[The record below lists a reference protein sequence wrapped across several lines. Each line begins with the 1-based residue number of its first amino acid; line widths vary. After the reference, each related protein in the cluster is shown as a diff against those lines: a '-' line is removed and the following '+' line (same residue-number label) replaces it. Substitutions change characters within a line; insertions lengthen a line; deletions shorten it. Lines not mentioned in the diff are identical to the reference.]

1 MSALSAIVA
10 NEETELFVQVLAI
23 VANNDTERFAQVFEF
38 IAQRTQVTLDV
49 AEQFFYKNHRDIVNT
64 VLDLTIEVDLATTK
78 KKTTSTSTSTK
89 FAKVL
94 QMVFSC
100 GCAGGDGGDDKGDDN
115 NGVWWVAAPK
125 MFEKH
130 WNENYGEEED

>member
-78 KKTTSTSTSTK
+78 KKTTSTSACQKRRLRGLGLMNCHMLRLPAFVVDSPS
-89 FAKVL
+89 AL
-94 QMVFSC
+94 RRAARSRS
-100 GCAGGDGGDDKGDDN
+100 AG
-115 NGVWWVAAPK
+115 ATR
-125 MFEKH
+125 
-130 WNENYGEEED
+130 